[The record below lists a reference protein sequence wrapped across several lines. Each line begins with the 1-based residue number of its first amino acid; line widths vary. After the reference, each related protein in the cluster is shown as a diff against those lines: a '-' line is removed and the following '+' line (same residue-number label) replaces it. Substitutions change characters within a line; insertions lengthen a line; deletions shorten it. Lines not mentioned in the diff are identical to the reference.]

1 MPLPDRIAPSVLR
14 YGHAVSIDYQSA
26 DPPYRQLAAILRG
39 QIERGELTGTVPSI
53 TALIQTY
60 GVAKNTVRKAISVLA
75 EAGLVRVEPGWG
87 TFVTEAPR
95 TPPPG

>member
-1 MPLPDRIAPSVLR
+1 VLR
-14 YGHAVSIDYQSA
+14 YGLAVSIDYESA

-53 TALIQTY
+53 TALMQTY
-60 GVAKNTVRKAISVLA
+60 GVAKNTARKAVSLLA
-75 EAGLVRVEPGWG
+75 EAGLVRVVPGWG
-87 TFVTEAPR
+87 TFVSESSR